1 MKNTLSILQGDIT
14 TLVVNAIVNAA
25 NSSLLG
31 GGGVGCAVHNYLNR
45 VDYWMD
51 VT

>member
-25 NSSLLG
+25 NRSFLG
-31 GGGVGCAVHNYLNR
+31 GGR
-45 VDYWMD
+45 VDGAAGPQLLEAC
-51 VT
+51 

>member
-25 NSSLLG
+25 NRSLLG
-31 GGGVGCAVHNYLNR
+31 GGGAGGAVHSYLKR
-45 VDYWMD
+45 VDY
-51 VT
+51 